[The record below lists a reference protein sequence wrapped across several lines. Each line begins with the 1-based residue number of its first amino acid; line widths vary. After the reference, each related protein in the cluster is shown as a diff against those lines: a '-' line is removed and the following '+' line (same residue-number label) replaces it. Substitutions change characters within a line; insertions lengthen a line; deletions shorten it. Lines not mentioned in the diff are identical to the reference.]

1 MKLWNPINSVIKLI
15 EDVCLIVALV
25 ADKETRSE
33 MNYEGE
39 EE

>member
-1 MKLWNPINSVIKLI
+1 MKLWSPINSVIKLI

-25 ADKETRSE
+25 ADKEAKNE

-39 EE
+39 E